1 MTRRTNDLPLRVQR
15 TIRDQQDASERLIGW
30 FQLAVVV
37 AFGVLYAGSPK
48 SAPTAF
54 APVPWALGIYLCI
67 TLARLWLA
75 HRGRMTPPALYASV
89 VLDMFL
95 LVGLIW
101 SFHLQ
106 YEQQPSFYL
115 KAPTLLYVFIFIA
128 LRALRFEARYVVAA
142 GLVAAASW
150 LALALYAVHAGGSV
164 TRDYVRYM
172 TSDAI
177 LIGAEFDKIVS
188 ILVVTAILA
197 VAISRARGLL
207 VRSVAEGH
215 AAQDL
220 SRFFSPEIA
229 ARITASEEMA
239 SVGSGQARNAAILF
253 CDIRGFTG
261 FSRTHPPNEVV
272 AMLADYQRRIVPV
285 IQNNGGTIDKF
296 LGDGIMAT
304 FGAASESD
312 TCVADAFRAVDTII
326 AVAAKWNAARDE
338 AGEPE
343 LRVCAGVSAG
353 RIVFGTVGDDSR
365 LEYTVIGDAVNLA
378 AKLEKATKRQKCRA
392 LADADAWETGL
403 AQGYSP
409 PAPAERRPR
418 CEVEGVERP
427 LDLVVLAK

>member
-1 MTRRTNDLPLRVQR
+1 MMRRTDNLPLRVQR
-15 TIRDQQDASERLIGW
+15 AIRDQQDASERLIGW
-30 FQLAVVV
+30 FQLAIV
-37 AFGVLYAGSPK
+37 AVFGVLYAGSPK
-48 SAPTAF
+48 SASTAF

-75 HRGRMTPPALYASV
+75 YRGRMAPPALYASV

-128 LRALRFEARYVVAA
+128 LRALRFEARFVVAA

-150 LALALYAVHAGGSV
+150 FALALYAVHAGSSV
-164 TRDYVRYM
+164 TRDYVHYM

-197 VAISRARGLL
+197 VAISRARNLL
-207 VRSVAEGH
+207 VRSVAEGQ

-229 ARITASEEMA
+229 ARITAAEEMVSA
-239 SVGSGQARNAAILF
+239 GSGQARSAAILF

-272 AMLADYQRRIVPV
+272 AMLADYQHRIVPV

-304 FGAASESD
+304 FGAAFATD
-312 TCVADAFRAVDTII
+312 TCVADAFRAVDGIMG
-326 AVAAKWNAARDE
+326 VAASWNAARAE

-343 LRVCAGVSAG
+343 LRICAGVSAG
-353 RIVFGTVGDDSR
+353 RIVFGAVGDESR

-392 LADADAWETGL
+392 LADVATWEAGL

-409 PAPAERRPR
+409 PAPGERRLR
-418 CEVEGVERP
+418 CEVEGVERQ